1 MAFQG
6 TGAFASHCGSTCLLR
21 FISSRLTTMSY
32 QHRGSVVSLKIC
44 SLFSHLNTQTYDEVA
59 PMIGSW
65 TELALT
71 QQFTTVDGL
80 VERVSTWIWN
90 GQYAPACFSRFLKE
104 FRNSPHR
111 SAQAR
116 SFVDEVCT
124 RFFLWFTAASAEDL
138 QRNSTSGRVAVY
150 GGNGFIEGASFVG
163 HFIECGLLDHE
174 LVQSHLVK
182 ALTHHYPRPAEPAR
196 IVRANAVFRLFVAEI
211 GRAHV

>member
-1 MAFQG
+1 
-6 TGAFASHCGSTCLLR
+6 
-21 FISSRLTTMSY
+21 
-32 QHRGSVVSLKIC
+32 
-44 SLFSHLNTQTYDEVA
+44 
-59 PMIGSW
+59 MIGSW

-71 QQFTTVDGL
+71 QQFTTVDEL

-182 ALTHHYPRPAEPAR
+182 ALTHHYPCPAEPAR
-196 IVRANAVFRLFVAEI
+196 IVRANAVFRLFVAAGNTLLQGLLEPDDVRTCFEI
-211 GRAHV
+211 LETQLSRPGGMAGLSTTKLEVQCAAHPDASHRTC